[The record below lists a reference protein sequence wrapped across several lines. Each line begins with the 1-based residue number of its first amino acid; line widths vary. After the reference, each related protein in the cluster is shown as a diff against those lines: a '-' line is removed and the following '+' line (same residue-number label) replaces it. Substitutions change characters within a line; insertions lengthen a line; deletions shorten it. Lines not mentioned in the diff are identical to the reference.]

1 VNRAGERTEPNYT
14 KNCPNAVFST
24 AFRAFF
30 MVVRETLAQRVGQ
43 KKHNDE
49 TGTVPVF
56 FIAKSNQQSKE
67 DQSFFGLLYHSALT
81 ITQRSPKRP
90 M

>member
-1 VNRAGERTEPNYT
+1 MRCSAQHSGH
-14 KNCPNAVFST
+14 FSWLS
-24 AFRAFF
+24 AKRW
-30 MVVRETLAQRVGQ
+30 RSGQ
-43 KKHNDE
+43 VKKHNDE